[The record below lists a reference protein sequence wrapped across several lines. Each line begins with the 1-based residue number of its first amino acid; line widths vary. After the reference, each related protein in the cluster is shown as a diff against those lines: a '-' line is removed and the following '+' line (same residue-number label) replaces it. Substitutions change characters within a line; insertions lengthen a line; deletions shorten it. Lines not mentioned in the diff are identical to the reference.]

1 MTLPSSGQ
9 ISLNQIH
16 VEVGGGS
23 GSQVRLSDPDV
34 KDLIG
39 ANNSNTR
46 FSDYY
51 GASSSQPTATYL
63 TRGVTGGNGFPNGSG
78 ITLSSGNKIVVIC
91 IQLAGISSTQANT
104 FVSLGGSNMTLA
116 ARLRTGLSSGSF
128 THFRFDVGVYYK
140 ETSSSGFHSVAGNGG
155 SGRSSWDAYEITGFN
170 SSTPYTTDTASTTG
184 GGSNSVGIT
193 VNSQN
198 GGITIGSA
206 VSFDGTITLTNAD
219 AIVTANYESATAHTS
234 WKDENTPTGNR
245 TYTYTNTTETSAQPI
260 TLVTAS
266 WK

>member
-104 FVSLGGSNMTLA
+104 FVSTCLSISNNN
-116 ARLRTGLSSGSF
+116 
-128 THFRFDVGVYYK
+128 K
-140 ETSSSGFHSVAGNGG
+140 
-155 SGRSSWDAYEITGFN
+155 
-170 SSTPYTTDTASTTG
+170 
-184 GGSNSVGIT
+184 
-193 VNSQN
+193 
-198 GGITIGSA
+198 
-206 VSFDGTITLTNAD
+206 
-219 AIVTANYESATAHTS
+219 
-234 WKDENTPTGNR
+234 
-245 TYTYTNTTETSAQPI
+245 
-260 TLVTAS
+260 
-266 WK
+266 